1 MMVTSSDR
9 WHLVPCFKQHTVVDD
24 KGGVI
29 LDVAVTTGEAIEGND
44 LRAQLDRVGEQTGK
58 RVQSVTADVGYGR
71 AKSYAGL

>member
-9 WHLVPCFKQHTVVDD
+9 WHLVPCFKQHMVVDD

-44 LRAQLDRVGEQTGK
+44 LRAQLDRVEEQTGR
-58 RVQSVTADVGYGR
+58 RVQSVTADAGYGR